1 MSLWKELRLL
11 RLATFA
17 RVLRTAAAANA
28 RLPARAPAR
37 PAAALPTSLARRSN
51 FYLNWL
57 SAGTAFYQKGAPG
70 SFYVTPL

>member
-28 RLPARAPAR
+28 RPLVSLRAKRLTSNSVGISGAVR
-37 PAAALPTSLARRSN
+37 VRAA
-51 FYLNWL
+51 F
-57 SAGTAFYQKGAPG
+57 FV
-70 SFYVTPL
+70 F

>member
-28 RLPARAPAR
+28 RLPVSLPAR
-37 PAAALPTSLARRSN
+37 PAAALQTRLAKTKTNKLYGLKSDDARCI
-51 FYLNWL
+51 
-57 SAGTAFYQKGAPG
+57 G
-70 SFYVTPL
+70 SVALFKVS